1 MKLYWSL
8 LQTQSEAILLTSVAS
23 MSLLQAYS
31 KINEICIHHLN
42 CVCPLGEVKPK
53 ARRKNW
59 WLSLFDS
66 HHGRRVHSGEGDTH
80 NCKGQETAL
89 TRHWFASAILCPLF
103 IKWQYVTQ
111 SAKILR
117 KYSDSLLQCRPGNFV
132 LVFIWSSVFFK
143 SCILKQTF
151 SFFFFFI
158 CHSQILQFWDSQY
171 FPFSRMTPAGGRSMD
186 ELQIFCGSIAAN
198 LTVLSECAH
207 HLCPAN
213 CW

>member
-8 LQTQSEAILLTSVAS
+8 LQTQSEAILLISVAS
-23 MSLLQAYS
+23 MSLLQAYN
-31 KINEICIHHLN
+31 KINEICIHPLN

-117 KYSDSLLQCRPGNFV
+117 KYSDSLLHCRPANFV

-151 SFFFFFI
+151 SFSFFF
-158 CHSQILQFWDSQY
+158 HLSQPNSPVLGFTVFSFFQNDTCWWEKHGWITDILWFNS
-171 FPFSRMTPAGGRSMD
+171 S
-186 ELQIFCGSIAAN
+186 
-198 LTVLSECAH
+198 
-207 HLCPAN
+207 
-213 CW
+213 